1 MRKVG
6 YGASGVVV
14 GIIIYILLLT
24 GMPSPVIVKS
34 SLADFPQEEI
44 NDGSEYISEEDYYKG
59 GNIVP
64 FLEYGSYHLTAGD
77 ITGYE
82 NAGIIKYGKINPMFF
97 MEKEPEPEPESEEN
111 DGEESGVEIPSINN
125 DVLSKEEDK
134 DVFAGHK
141 VADGRGGR
149 LTKDLQVGFDINSRA
164 EEERD
169 VYPIK
174 RAFAE
179 EGSFPVD
186 RKFYNISSTY
196 GRRVDPIENI
206 KAYHVGL
213 DIASENINGQDI
225 YSVLP
230 GEVVATGL
238 DNNGYGHYII
248 IKHGEFETL
257 YAHMKSESNLEVG
270 DQVKSGDKIGSV
282 GNSGRSTGPHLHLEV
297 GINGLKFDPEIF
309 LAEIGKGE

>member
-1 MRKVG
+1 MRRVG
-6 YGASGVVV
+6 YGASGVIV

-34 SLADFPQEEI
+34 SLADFPQEEKS
-44 NDGSEYISEEDYYKG
+44 NESEYISEEDYYQG
-59 GNIVP
+59 GSIVP

-82 NAGIIKYGKINPMFF
+82 NAGIIKYGKLNPMFYF
-97 MEKEPEPEPESEEN
+97 EREPEPIPEDESE
-111 DGEESGVEIPSINN
+111 GSEEITVSGSDN
-125 DVLSKEEDK
+125 KESTTDDK
-134 DVFAGHK
+134 DVDLFAGHK
-141 VADGRGGR
+141 VTDGRGGK
-149 LTKDLQVGFDINSRA
+149 LTKDLQLGFNIHTRS

-169 VYPIK
+169 I
-174 RAFAE
+174 FAMKKE
-179 EGSFPVD
+179 FANNGSFPID
-186 RKFYNISSTY
+186 RSFYNISSTF

-206 KAYHVGL
+206 DAYHVGL
-213 DIASENINGQDI
+213 DIASENINGQNI

-238 DNNGYGHYII
+238 DKSGYGHYII

-257 YAHMKSESNLEVG
+257 YAHMNAESPLTIG
-270 DQVKSGDKIGSV
+270 DKVNSGDKVGNI

-297 GINGLKFDPEIF
+297 GIGGLKLDPEIF